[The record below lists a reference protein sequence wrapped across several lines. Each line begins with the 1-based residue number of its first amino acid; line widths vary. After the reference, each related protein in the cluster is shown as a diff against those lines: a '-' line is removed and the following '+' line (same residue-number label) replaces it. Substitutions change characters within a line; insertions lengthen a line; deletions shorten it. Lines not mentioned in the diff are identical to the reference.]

1 MTRTPNDAS
10 RDGGMVLLA
19 LLLVIAGI
27 GMVAIGAAESATA
40 ELLGARRSVAE
51 RRVAAIAMD
60 ARDAWQRDGA
70 LPADLGAL
78 ADACITDPYGR
89 WRFDPFGRGGDLAYR
104 ITSNP
109 TRVTVTSRGPDA
121 IAGTADDISFSA
133 DLEPGARQLTRG
145 RACALRALYA
155 TSRYCDDER
164 MKGADRVRLREA
176 IRSYGAAQR
185 RTRYEED
192 EEEDDDDD
200 HEGKQKKSKKNKK
213 GGKHESD
220 RDDAEDTIDSLRK
233 DYDLPE
239 LPQRATGPGGLCER
253 LGVPDSRGIDGFG
266 NPFDVVPA
274 GFRSR
279 GADGKGGTSDD
290 Q

>member
-1 MTRTPNDAS
+1 MNRH
-10 RDGGMVLLA
+10 REGGIVLLA

-27 GMVAIGAAESATA
+27 GMVAIAAAESTSD

-51 RRVAAIAMD
+51 GRVAAIAMD
-60 ARDAWQRDGA
+60 ARDAWQRNGT

-78 ADACITDPYGR
+78 AGTCITDPYGR
-89 WRFDPFGRGGDLAYR
+89 WRFDPFGRGGDLMYR
-104 ITSNP
+104 INSNP
-109 TRVTVTSRGPDA
+109 TGVTVTSCGPDG
-121 IAGTADDISFSA
+121 IAGTADDISFTA
-133 DLEPGARQLTRG
+133 DLEPGARQHTRG

-155 TSRYCDDER
+155 TSRYCDDKR
-164 MKGADRVRLREA
+164 MKGDDRAKLRKA

-192 EEEDDDDD
+192 DDEGDDDD
-200 HEGKQKKSKKNKK
+200 HKGEDDQHHGKKN
-213 GGKHESD
+213 GRKHESE
-220 RDDAEDTIDSLRK
+220 RAEAEDAIESVRK
-233 DYDLPE
+233 SNGLPE